1 MANYRQFSGSPPSL
15 GGSSTCP
22 TCNVPY
28 EISDS
33 PLVGYTNS
41 QFSEQG
47 MALYASSAEANL
59 AANLPSI
66 GMPAIT
72 TPTQAVPYQQVD
84 TCTSDPTVSAYFE
97 SDLIFDSQQ
106 QSKGAIVVSLSL
118 YKGVQNTGFG
128 HALPIRFQT
137 RADYQDPNGWVDSA
151 GLHGWVMNGSTT
163 NQGYGGTWNSGAG
176 GAGWRAN
183 GAYDTTAGAY
193 GGSGTIQV
201 HSTSQTA
208 GTQTYLFAFEDVG
221 DFRMLTGLYQG
232 TDGQCQDGSSA
243 MQNQQWDLEIDSL
256 WDGTGTLYDYYVT
269 TSPSGNVTND
279 TTKYYMAYESYGKF
293 VKQFYEYDGNGELV
307 PASLTGTSFYWK
319 RLSGVVNPTII
330 NPETTNNGQYTGVL
344 TTGTTGP
351 IVGYSTITLPS

>member
-15 GGSSTCP
+15 GSSSTCP
-22 TCNVPY
+22 TCSVPY

-33 PLVGYTNS
+33 PLVGYTNT

-47 MALYASSAEANL
+47 LALYASSAEANI

-72 TPTQAVPYQQVD
+72 TPTQAAPNQQVD
-84 TCTSDPTVSAYFE
+84 TCQAYPTVNAYFE
-97 SDLIFDSQQ
+97 SSLEFNSQQ
-106 QSKGAIVVSLSL
+106 QSKGAIVVFISTF
-118 YKGVQNTGFG
+118 KGVQTTGSA

-163 NQGYGGTWNSGAG
+163 NQGYGGTYNSNAG

-183 GAYDTTAGAY
+183 GNSDQTAGGY
-193 GGSGTIQV
+193 GGSGTLQV
-201 HSTSQTA
+201 HSNSQTA
-208 GTQTYLFAFEDVG
+208 GSQNYLFAFEDVG
-221 DFRMLTGLYQG
+221 DFRILTGLFQG
-232 TDGQCQDGSSA
+232 TDGQCQDGSNA
-243 MQNQQWDLEIDSL
+243 MQNQNWDIEIDSL

-293 VKQFYEYDGNGELV
+293 VKQFYEYDAEGELV
-307 PASLTGTSFYWK
+307 AAPLNGSHYWK
-319 RLSGVVNPTII
+319 RLSGVINPTII
-330 NPETTNNGQYTGVL
+330 NPESTNNGQYTGNLNV
-344 TTGTTGP
+344 GKPGAK
-351 IVGYSTITLPS
+351 VGYSTITLPA

>member
-33 PLVGYTNS
+33 PLVQYTNT

-47 MALYASSAEANL
+47 IALYASSAEANL

-66 GMPAIT
+66 SMPAIT

-84 TCTSDPTVSAYFE
+84 TCTSYPGTTAYFE
-97 SDLIFDSQQ
+97 SELVFNSQQ
-106 QSKGAIVVSLSL
+106 QSKGAIVVFITL
-118 YKGVQNTGFG
+118 YKGPQNTGYA

-151 GLHGWVMNGSTT
+151 GLHGWVMNGSTS
-163 NQGYGGTWNSGAG
+163 NQGYGGTYNSGAG
-176 GAGWRAN
+176 GTGWRAN
-183 GAYDTTAGAY
+183 GAYEATGGGY
-193 GGSGTIQV
+193 GGAGTLQV
-201 HSTSQTA
+201 HSNSQTA
-208 GTQTYLFAFEDVG
+208 GSQNYLFAFEDVG
-221 DFRMLTGLYQG
+221 DFRMLTGLFQG
-232 TDGQCQDGSSA
+232 TDGQCQDGSTA
-243 MQNQQWDLEIDSL
+243 MMNQNWDISIDSL

-269 TSPSGNVTND
+269 TSPSGSATND

-293 VKQFYEYDGNGELV
+293 VKQFYEYDGNGNLV
-307 PASLTGTSFYWK
+307 PAALSGGHYWK

-330 NPETTNNGQYTGVL
+330 NPESTNNGQYSGNLLV
-344 TTGTTGP
+344 GTTGAK
-351 IVGYSTITLPS
+351 VGYSTITLPS

>member
-22 TCNVPY
+22 TCSVPY

-33 PLVGYTNS
+33 PLVGYTNT

-47 MALYASSAEANL
+47 IALYASSAEANL

-72 TPTQAVPYQQVD
+72 TPTQASPYQSVD
-84 TCTSDPTVSAYFE
+84 TCTAYPTTSADFE
-97 SDLIFDSQQ
+97 SSLEFNSQQ
-106 QSKGAIVVSLSL
+106 QSKGAFVVFISM
-118 YKGVQNTGFG
+118 YKGSQTTGYG

-163 NQGYGGTWNSGAG
+163 NQGYGGTFNSGAG
-176 GAGWRAN
+176 GIGWRAN
-183 GAYDTTAGAY
+183 GAYDATLGGY
-193 GGSGTIQV
+193 GGAGTLQV
-201 HSTSQTA
+201 HSNSQTA
-208 GTQTYLFAFEDVG
+208 GSQNYLFAFEDVG
-221 DFRMLTGLYQG
+221 DFRMLTGLFQG
-232 TDGQCQDGSSA
+232 TDGQCQDGSTA
-243 MQNQQWDLEIDSL
+243 MQNQNWDISIDSL

-269 TSPSGNVTND
+269 TSPSGSTTSD

-293 VKQFYEYDGNGELV
+293 VKQFYEYDGNGDLV
-307 PASLTGTSFYWK
+307 AAPLTGTHYWK
-319 RLSGVVNPTII
+319 RLSGVVAPTII
-330 NPETTNNGQYTGVL
+330 NPESTNNGQYTGTL
-344 TTGTTGP
+344 TAGTTGAK
-351 IVGYSTITLPS
+351 VGYSTITLPS